1 MTSRTRAHHTICPYC
16 NEEVY
21 IEELVGGKC
30 PLCGGTLEDPEDE
43 IEVDEDDG
51 IERSDLSWLICH
63 YFLFKKLDELGANP
77 LQVMHVIQRF
87 DEQDPFG
94 EDGTVPTSFEV
105 EVPFS
110 RLEKVMPKRCSS
122 CGKLF
127 ISGGKKVVRGDAGR
141 PGFAVSYRCSR
152 CAQ

>member
-43 IEVDEDDG
+43 IEVNEDDS

-77 LQVMHVIQRF
+77 LQIMQVIQQF
-87 DEQDPFG
+87 DEDDLFG
-94 EDGTVPTSFEV
+94 ENDTVPPSFEV
-105 EVPFS
+105 EVPFG
-110 RLEKVMPKRCSS
+110 RLEKFMPKRCSC

-127 ISGGKKVVRGDAGR
+127 VGGGKKVVAGDAHR
-141 PGFAVSYRCSR
+141 PGFVVAYRCSR

>member
-21 IEELVGGKC
+21 LEELIGGKC
-30 PLCGGTLEDPEDE
+30 PLCGGTLEDPEDD
-43 IEVDEDDG
+43 IEVDEDG

-77 LQVMHVIQRF
+77 LQIMQVIQKF
-87 DEQDPFG
+87 DEEDIFG
-94 EDGTVPTSFEV
+94 EDATATTSFEV
-105 EVPFS
+105 EVPFR
-110 RLEKVMPKRCSS
+110 RLERIIPRRCTS

-127 ISGGKKVVRGDAGR
+127 VKGGKKVIAGDAGR
-141 PGFAVSYRCSR
+141 PGFTVAYHCPHCS
-152 CAQ
+152 Q